1 MARIIHVANF
11 YGPRSGGIRTTM
23 NRLGEGYTSSGHE
36 SVLVVPGDR
45 DADQLTSAGRVV
57 TVKSPE
63 LPKSGG
69 YRVITDVDW
78 LCTVLARLEPDRIEV
93 SDRLTLRSLGWWA
106 RAQGVPSA
114 IWAHE
119 RVDGILSTWSG
130 GALHSARVAD
140 AWNRATVRRF
150 DRVIATTNYA
160 REEIDRI
167 GWTKVSTVPLG
178 VDLDQFSPR
187 MWNSDVRSRYCPP
200 GFDALVVMC
209 SRLSR
214 EKRPELAVD
223 AMRHLHSHGFRAKLV
238 VLGAGPMQD
247 QLRRRAEG
255 LPVEWLGFVD
265 DRHELAQLL
274 ATADVVIAPGPIET
288 FGLAALEA
296 LASGTPVVASST
308 SAVGEIIGTSG
319 GRVAP
324 PQAAAL
330 ASAIL
335 DVVGTGEPQRRASA
349 RRRAEQ
355 FPWHRTVHEML
366 RIHGLTHGGSSL
378 QVVA

>member
-1 MARIIHVANF
+1 MARIVHVANF
-11 YGPRSGGIRTTM
+11 YGPRSGGIKTTM
-23 NRLGEGYTSSGHE
+23 NRLGEGYIAAGHE

-45 DADQLTSAGRVV
+45 DSDEVTAAGRLV
-57 TVKSPE
+57 TIKSPE

-69 YRVITDVDW
+69 YRVMTDVEW
-78 LCTVLARLEPDRIEV
+78 LCTVLARLQPDRLEV

-106 RAQGVPSA
+106 RSQGVPSVM
-114 IWAHE
+114 WAHE

-130 GALHSARVAD
+130 VTLGSPRMAD

-178 VDLDQFSPR
+178 VDLDQFHPR
-187 MWNSDVRSRYCPP
+187 MWNPDIRDEYRPNGS
-200 GFDALVVMC
+200 DALVVMC

-214 EKRPELAVD
+214 EKRPELALD
-223 AMRHLHSHGFRAKLV
+223 ALRHLHSLGFRARLV
-238 VLGAGPMQD
+238 VVGSGPMQE
-247 QLRRRAEG
+247 QLRKRSAD
-255 LPVEWLGFVD
+255 LPVTWLGFVS
-265 DRHELAQLL
+265 DRSALAQLL
-274 ATADVVIAPGPIET
+274 ATADVVLAPGPIET

-296 LASGTPVVASST
+296 LASGTPVVASET

-319 GRVAP
+319 GRVAAP
-324 PQAAAL
+324 VASAL

-335 DVVGTGEPQRRASA
+335 DVVSVGEPNRRAGA

-355 FPWHRTVHEML
+355 FPWHRTVHEMI
-366 RIHGLTHGGSSL
+366 RIHGLTHSSGTM